1 MPGSQQKHRSLDV
14 GRQLLHPAQNRM
26 LGARAY
32 RDLGRRPR
40 LRDLPVRQQPYME
53 TALTAA
59 AFIFL
64 AYLVLGGA

>member
-1 MPGSQQKHRSLDV
+1 
-14 GRQLLHPAQNRM
+14 M

>member
-1 MPGSQQKHRSLDV
+1 MPGSQQKHRV

-40 LRDLPVRQQPYME
+40 LRDLPVRQQSYME